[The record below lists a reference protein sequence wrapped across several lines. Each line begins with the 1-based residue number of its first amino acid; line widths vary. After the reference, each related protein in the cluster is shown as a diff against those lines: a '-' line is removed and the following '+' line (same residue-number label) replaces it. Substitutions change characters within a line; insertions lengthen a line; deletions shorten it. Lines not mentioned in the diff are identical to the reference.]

1 MKLKSI
7 KLWLTIAFTG
17 LFTYL
22 LISKNISEDIY
33 SNLLTIIS
41 VNENLYRIETSIY
54 IYQMEIL

>member
-33 SNLLTIIS
+33 SNLLTIIILS
-41 VNENLYRIETSIY
+41 YFGANTAIKFNKNNLK
-54 IYQMEIL
+54 

>member
-22 LISKNISEDIY
+22 LMSKNISETIY
-33 SNLLTIIS
+33 SNLLTII
-41 VNENLYRIETSIY
+41 
-54 IYQMEIL
+54 ILSYFGANTVIKFNKK